1 MEFLEKDLQN
11 YVEAHSS
18 AESDLLHKINRETHL
33 EVLKPRMLS
42 GHLQGRVLAMLSH
55 MIQPKYILEIGTY
68 TGYSALCLAEGLAHD
83 GKLITIDINDEL
95 KPRVKAYLSES
106 PFAGNIEMKCGDARE
121 IIPTL
126 SQQWDMVFIDAD
138 KQSYADYFD
147 LTIDQVRTGGFIL
160 VDNVLWSGKVFDQN
174 KTDKATVS
182 VRGFNEK
189 VHQDSRVENV
199 LFPIRDGLMVLRKK

>member
-1 MEFLEKDLQN
+1 MEFLEKDLKD

-42 GHLQGRVLAMLSH
+42 GHLQGRVLAMISH
-55 MIQPKYILEIGTY
+55 MIQPRHILEIGTY
-68 TGYSALCLAEGLAHD
+68 TGYSALCLAEGLVPD

-95 KPRVKAYLSES
+95 EPRVRAYFNES
-106 PFAGNIEMKCGDARE
+106 PYGEKIEMKIGDARE
-121 IIPTL
+121 IIPNLTHP
-126 SQQWDMVFIDAD
+126 WDMVFIDAD
-138 KQSYADYFD
+138 KQSYANYFD

-182 VRGFNEK
+182 VRAFNEK
-189 VHQDSRVENV
+189 VHQDPRVENV
-199 LFPIRDGLMVLRKK
+199 LFPIRDGLMVLLKK

>member
-1 MEFLEKDLQN
+1 
-11 YVEAHSS
+11 
-18 AESDLLHKINRETHL
+18 
-33 EVLKPRMLS
+33 
-42 GHLQGRVLAMLSH
+42 
-55 MIQPKYILEIGTY
+55 
-68 TGYSALCLAEGLAHD
+68 
-83 GKLITIDINDEL
+83 
-95 KPRVKAYLSES
+95 S